1 MALNEAIIQKRTKT
15 ALAAIKAAHGT
26 EDDEYG
32 ATLFVSHHL
41 EELDESY
48 WTERFQTSSP
58 EPSLILDA
66 LTLRSDFEDDE
77 DLDTFDFT
85 LPGDVTDYVICVSF
99 GEEGEVEEIT
109 MES

>member
-1 MALNEAIIQKRTKT
+1 MALDEAEIQKRTQ
-15 ALAAIKAAHGT
+15 AARAAIKAAYGS

-58 EPSLILDA
+58 DPSRILDA
-66 LTLRSDFEDDE
+66 LILRSEFENED

-99 GEEGEVEEIT
+99 EEDGEVEDIT